1 MFPVTKSLYDFKN
14 LVILN
19 QNIFP
24 NNELIIRKEISANK
38 RKLFI
43 YRETFSVQ
51 KEPTGKNEYYIH
63 RGNFF

>member
-43 YRETFSVQ
+43 YRETFSV
-51 KEPTGKNEYYIH
+51 
-63 RGNFF
+63 